1 MLFFIILFTQGFF
14 NLSFSVFQ
22 NVWGLAKLF
31 ESWSQIYS
39 DRFAF
44 VSEKSPI
51 TLCLSCECVVVN
63 HNSTTGGTGMR
74 SLVCKPTCI
83 WILCCKKC
91 ARDRHTSLS
100 VLWTLWSAVTIKPFS
115 RNSLLY
121 YITPHSWHS
130 VCNRQTDFSPSSLS
144 IFASFPSPC
153 SYLYL
158 CSSDWIN
165 IFYLNFCGSFYS
177 IRSFKILK
185 EAHVDKI
192 GPTPR
197 TYPNHAA
204 IYGLDPSISASS
216 DRTQTSVP
224 TTRCFYPNSAGNV
237 VGL

>member
-1 MLFFIILFTQGFF
+1 MSDLLLF
-14 NLSFSVFQ
+14 
-22 NVWGLAKLF
+22 
-31 ESWSQIYS
+31 
-39 DRFAF
+39 
-44 VSEKSPI
+44 SEKSTI

-63 HNSTTGGTGMR
+63 HNSTTAGTGMR

-83 WILCCKKC
+83 WILCGKKC
-91 ARDRHTSLS
+91 ARDRHTLTHSSLS

-130 VCNRQTDFSPSSLS
+130 VSNRQTVCFSPSLLS

-158 CSSDWIN
+158 CSSDWIH
-165 IFYLNFCGSFYS
+165 IFYLTFCGSFYS

-204 IYGLDPSISASS
+204 IYGLDPRSISASS

-224 TTRCFYPNSAGNV
+224 TPSCFYPNSAGDV